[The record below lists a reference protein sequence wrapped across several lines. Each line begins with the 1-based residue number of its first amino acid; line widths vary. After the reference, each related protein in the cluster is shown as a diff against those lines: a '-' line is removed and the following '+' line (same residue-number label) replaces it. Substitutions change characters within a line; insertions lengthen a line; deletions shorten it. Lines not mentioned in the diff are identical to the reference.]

1 MVYSTWPPV
10 LRNRQSALVLQPSL
24 VSTRATRPESV
35 RTVSI
40 CTRRNT
46 PSARRFRSDS
56 ATRAESNGWPGW
68 NSSSRRMVAGRVW
81 IWSALA
87 TLAIHPRSSGSKMSR
102 RSSSTARRVSDRG
115 RVSALAESAR
125 APAESAGAPAESAGT
140 WAARRKGRSSI
151 TSGRRCDEN
160 EHGPVTGVERYHPRS
175 RADDRHA
182 LQDPVRAHRS
192 APQHVFPELAGPHQP
207 ALNPG
212 PLRSLH
218 VGPEVVAHHGDRSV
232 EWQIQAPCGGGE
244 EGRARLAGDFRRRVG
259 RIFQRGHEGPRVEGK
274 PLTLPEIAVSG
285 QSHQRRPG
293 HQVVEG
299 LLKQRVGPSVAQVAQ
314 HYRFG
319 RAPGAIR
326 RAPQEREPA
335 QVFQRGG
342 EYEGGHPGEAPGAE
356 QRGTGQRRGDDLI

>member
-40 CTRRNT
+40 FTRRNT

-102 RSSSTARRVSDRG
+102 RASSTARRVSDRG

-151 TSGRRCDEN
+151 TSGRRCEEN

-182 LQDPVRAHRS
+182 LQHPVGAHRPV
-192 APQHVFPELAGPHQP
+192 PQHVLPEFAGPHQP
-207 ALNPG
+207 SLDAG
-212 PLRSLH
+212 PLGSLH
-218 VGPEVVAHHGDRSV
+218 IGPEVVAHHGDRSV
-232 EWQIQAPCGGGE
+232 EWEVHAGNRGGE
-244 EGRARLAGDFRRRVG
+244 ESPARLARDLRRRV
-259 RIFQRGHEGPRVEGK
+259 RGILQCGDEGAGVEGK
-274 PLTLPEIAVSG
+274 PLTLPEIAVS
-285 QSHQRRPG
+285 R
-293 HQVVEG
+293 
-299 LLKQRVGPSVAQVAQ
+299 
-314 HYRFG
+314 
-319 RAPGAIR
+319 
-326 RAPQEREPA
+326 
-335 QVFQRGG
+335 
-342 EYEGGHPGEAPGAE
+342 
-356 QRGTGQRRGDDLI
+356 